1 MTPEEMAKYRV
12 LAEQLRRARR
22 MMEQLQ
28 RENAALKAECET
40 LRKQQSVES
49 RAFDMESKDIFE
61 VIHRNHALSD
71 RKTRVEVFYPCMK

>member
-12 LAEQLRRARR
+12 LAEQL
-22 MMEQLQ
+22 Q
-28 RENAALKAECET
+28 RENAALKAECEA

-49 RAFDMESKDIFE
+49 RAFDMDSKDIFE

-71 RKTRVEVFYPCMK
+71 RKIRVEVFYPCMK